1 MLTDKQT
8 RLGDAQAFSAS
19 GATTDYYDSGVARN
33 LGDGEPMA
41 MLFTVTTGADITTGD
56 ETYKFGLQC
65 DDNTSF
71 SSALTLLERTVA
83 AASSGLAAG
92 KQVVLPIPPGLVERY
107 IRGYLTLGGTTP
119 SISVD
124 CDIVPLS
131 MVPKTAYYADGFDIS

>member
-1 MLTDKQT
+1 
-8 RLGDAQAFSAS
+8 
-19 GATTDYYDSGVARN
+19 
-33 LGDGEPMA
+33 
-41 MLFTVTTGADITTGD
+41 MLFTVTTGADYTTAD

-71 SSALTLLERTVA
+71 SSPTTILERTIS

-92 KQVVLPIPPGLVERY
+92 KQVVLPIPPGPVERY
-107 IRGYLTLGGTTP
+107 VRGYLTLGGTTP

-124 CDIVPLS
+124 CDIVPLP